1 MGTIVA
7 LGGGRFDNG
16 EMRSVAQ
23 EIIRM
28 SGKPNPKVLFLPTA
42 GFDDTE
48 GDEPIRDTFLSLGCA
63 FEPLLLTDETL
74 TREQIEQSILSCD
87 VVYAGGGNLQF
98 LMDTWTRTGAADALR
113 KAYDKGVVLSGF
125 SSGAMCWF
133 TGGYDDCGPEHSFVF
148 LPCLGLLPHVYC
160 PHFISEVWQ
169 RFGTRIRETGQSG
182 IGVEDGAALVFRG
195 GVYSVITGNE
205 GGDAFFFDKADDWR
219 KTRITDDASI
229 LAGRTER
236 TELELMQ
243 TALRAADSAYA
254 PYSHFRVGAALMTKD
269 GRIYTGAN
277 IENASYGATVCAER
291 VALWKAVFD
300 GHREFSALAVAAKAP
315 DGSVAEAPPCGI
327 CRQALAEFSDGS
339 LAVLFGDPEKPQRAA
354 LASLLPASFCFR
366 KKQ

>member
-28 SGKPNPKVLFLPTA
+28 SGRQNPKVLFLPTA
-42 GFDDTE
+42 GFDDMN
-48 GDEPIRDTFLSLGCA
+48 GDEAIRDTFLSLGCT

-74 TREQIEQSILSCD
+74 SREQIENTILSCD
-87 VVYAGGGNLQF
+87 IVYAGGGNLQF

-113 KAYDKGVVLSGF
+113 KAFDKGIVLSGL

-133 TGGYDDCGPEHSFVF
+133 AGGYDDCGPDHSFVF
-148 LPCLGLLPHVYC
+148 LPCLGLLPHIYC

-169 RFGTRIRETGQSG
+169 KFGTRIRETDECG
-182 IGVEDGAALVFRG
+182 IGVEDGAALVWRDG
-195 GVYSVITGNE
+195 AYSVITGNE
-205 GGDAFFFDKADDWR
+205 GGDAFFFDKTDHWH
-219 KTRITDDASI
+219 KTRITDNASI
-229 LAGRTER
+229 LAGKRSR

-243 TALRAADSAYA
+243 TALRAANNAYA
-254 PYSHFRVGAALMTKD
+254 PYSHFHVGAALLTKD
-269 GRIYTGAN
+269 GRFYTGAN

-291 VALWKAVFD
+291 AALWKAVFD
-300 GHREFSALAVAAKAP
+300 GYREFDKLAVAAVKP
-315 DGSVAEAPPCGI
+315 DGSTAEAPPCGI

-339 LAVLFGDPEKPQRAA
+339 LTVLYGDPDEPKRTT
-354 LASLLPASFCFR
+354 LRELLPDAFEL
-366 KKQ
+366 